1 MADLI
6 LDNIYLVLLLPL
18 WLFLIIMMGR
28 FFSVYVNK
36 GVIYVLTLFSSFMGA
51 MLCGSALWKLDAG
64 RILENEI
71 PFLKIDDF
79 VINMGIH
86 ADRTA
91 LIFALVLFVV
101 SFIVQLF
108 SVSYMRDEK
117 KSYRFFAFLNLFNF
131 SMAGLLFSPNL
142 FQTYFFWELVSVV
155 SYLLIGFEYGKKE
168 KSDAS
173 KKVFIINRIGDTAL
187 ISGIIMCS
195 YFLYSY
201 SGNASLGSLSFTDM
215 NVISTILYAYT
226 STPLFLIICGLF
238 IVAAAVKSAQ
248 FPFYTWLQDA
258 MEAKL
263 PVSALLHSATMVA
276 AGVFILLRLLPFF
289 TLAGITLKIISVIG
303 ILTALICSIC
313 ASSQNHP
320 KKVLAYSTS
329 AQLGLMFFAVGML
342 NIKAAVA
349 FFAAHAF
356 IKTLLFLTL
365 PDKEECWNYW
375 NFILFLLGGLSLSGL
390 FISGMAAKEMI
401 YAGLDGG
408 NTVLAVL
415 FCVIAFLTAFYIT
428 RIALVI
434 SHEYGLVKSMPDK
447 IKLTSYIL
455 LILMNIGLYWY
466 LRSHFE
472 YKVAEP
478 FWSAL
483 TAWVVVYI
491 LYVKNA
497 FWKVPV
503 LYPLSYNGFYLD
515 KFYSETVVK
524 LYNNFTGMLNKFET
538 NVLSNY
544 RPIVF
549 CSKIP
554 VKLVGLI
561 EKEFMDGTVRLI
573 AVTAKRLSRLDM
585 KAQSGNIQRYNAYAF
600 IIVTLILSCLI
611 IAYIIMLSY
620 IGG

>member
-18 WLFLIIMMGR
+18 WLFLIIMLGR

-36 GVIYVLTLFSSFMGA
+36 GVIYVLTLFSSLAGA
-51 MLCGSALWKLDAG
+51 LLCGSALWKLDSG

-71 PFLKIDDF
+71 PFLRIEDF
-79 VINMGIH
+79 VINIGIH
-86 ADRTA
+86 ADRAA
-91 LIFALVLFVV
+91 LIFALILFLV
-101 SFIVQLF
+101 SFAVQMF
-108 SVSYMRDEK
+108 SISYMKDEK
-117 KSYRFFAFLNLFNF
+117 KSYRFYALLNLFNF

-142 FQTYFFWELVSVV
+142 FQTYFFWELVSVI
-155 SYLLIGFEYGKKE
+155 SYLLIGFEYNKKE

-173 KKVFIINRIGDTAL
+173 RKVFIINRIGDTAL
-187 ISGIIMCS
+187 ISGIILSS

-201 SGNASLGSLSFTDM
+201 SGNVNFTSLSFVDM
-215 NVISTILYAYT
+215 NAISTILYAYAPT
-226 STPLFLIICGLF
+226 GLYLVICGLF

-289 TLAGITLKIISVIG
+289 TLAGVTLKIIVLIG
-303 ILTALICSIC
+303 LITAIICSIC

-329 AQLGLMFFAVGML
+329 AQLGLMFLAAGML

-356 IKTLLFLTL
+356 IKTLLFITL
-365 PDKEECWNYW
+365 PDKEECWNYFS
-375 NFILFLLGGLSLSGL
+375 FILFLLGGLSLSGM
-390 FISGMAAKEMI
+390 FIAGMAAKEMI
-401 YAGLDGG
+401 YL
-408 NTVLAVL
+408 NLNPVVSVI
-415 FCVIAFLTAFYIT
+415 FCIIAFLTAFYIT
-428 RIALVI
+428 RIALVT
-434 SHEYGLVKSMPDK
+434 SHEYGLIKTMPDK
-447 IKLTSYIL
+447 IKTTAYIL
-455 LILMNIGLYWY
+455 LIIMNIGLYWY
-466 LRSHFE
+466 LRTHVE

-478 FWSAL
+478 FWAAL
-483 TAWVVVYI
+483 TAWIVVYI
-491 LYVKNA
+491 LYTKKA

-515 KFYSETVVK
+515 KFYSNTVVK
-524 LYNNFTGMLNKFET
+524 LYDGFCSILNSLEVKVF
-538 NVLSNY
+538 SNY
-544 RPIVF
+544 KPVIF
-549 CSKIP
+549 CSKSL
-554 VKLVGLI
+554 VKITGWI
-561 EKEFMDGTVRLI
+561 EKNIIEASVRMI
-573 AVTAKRLSRLDM
+573 TITFKKISRLDM
-585 KAQSGNIQRYNAYAF
+585 KAQSGNVQSYNAYAF

>member
-18 WLFLIIMMGR
+18 WLFLIIMLGR

-36 GVIYVLTLFSSFMGA
+36 GVIYILTLLSSFLGA
-51 MLCGSALWKLDAG
+51 ALCGSAIWKLDSG

-79 VINMGIH
+79 VINIGIH
-86 ADRTA
+86 ADRAA
-91 LIFALVLFVV
+91 LIFALVLFLA
-101 SFIVQLF
+101 SFAVQLF
-108 SVSYMRDEK
+108 SVSYMNDEK
-117 KSYRFFAFLNLFNF
+117 KSYRFFALLNLFNF

-142 FQTYFFWELVSVV
+142 FQTYFFWELVSVI
-155 SYLLIGFEYGKKE
+155 SYLLIGFEYSKKE

-187 ISGIIMCS
+187 ISGIILSS

-201 SGNASLGSLSFTDM
+201 SGNVNFASLSFVDM
-215 NVISTILYAYT
+215 NVISTLLYAYAPT
-226 STPLFLIICGLF
+226 ALYLVICGLF
-238 IVAAAVKSAQ
+238 IIAAAVKSAQ

-289 TLAGITLKIISVIG
+289 TLAGITLKFIAFIG
-303 ILTALICSIC
+303 LLTALICSIC

-329 AQLGLMFFAVGML
+329 AQLGLMFFAIGVL

-356 IKTLLFLTL
+356 IKTLLFTTL

-401 YAGLDGG
+401 YYGIT
-408 NTVLAVL
+408 NHVYSVI
-415 FCVIAFLTAFYIT
+415 FCVVAFLTAFYIT

-434 SHEYGLVKSMPDK
+434 SHEYGLIKQIPDK
-447 IKLTSYIL
+447 IKLISYIL
-455 LILMNIGLYWY
+455 LILMNIILYWY
-466 LRSHFE
+466 LREHCE

-483 TAWVVVYI
+483 TSWIVVYI
-491 LYVKNA
+491 LYVKKA
-497 FWKVPV
+497 FRKVPV

-515 KFYSETVVK
+515 KFYTKTLVK
-524 LYNNFTGMLNKFET
+524 LYDEFTNILNVFEM
-538 NVLSNY
+538 NVFSNY
-544 RPIVF
+544 KPVIA
-549 CSKIP
+549 CSRFSVRITGWVEKNIMEGCVKIITYAF
-554 VKLVGLI
+554 KKI
-561 EKEFMDGTVRLI
+561 
-573 AVTAKRLSRLDM
+573 SRLDM